1 MREMWELPGLTLK
14 QKAARSGLVIAL
26 VWALAAVPLVAW
38 LVLRDPV
45 LPPPPPERE
54 LSVMELAA
62 VADARSE
69 LSNGYVHVE
78 SQVTTAVARFEVTET
93 VQAATGDSIGKVRS
107 GAESADLL
115 VAANLVYLRGN
126 SSFWASIGVP
136 TAFEGWVN
144 VGALFGDIAFP
155 LRTATAA
162 LLPGPQAR
170 VENTV
175 PGSTQTVYRAEK
187 ATAVFTAAGVIS
199 ITLNGRTAKITSG
212 AADVTGPLSGARAE
226 TAGAGRLIGSSGAWT
241 VAEPAPPAPK

>member
-14 QKAARSGLVIAL
+14 QKAARGGLAIAL

-38 LVLRDPV
+38 LALRDPV
-45 LPPPPPERE
+45 LPPPPAERE

-93 VQAATGDSIGKVRS
+93 VQAATSDSIGKVRS
-107 GAESADLL
+107 GVESADLL
-115 VAANLVYLRGN
+115 VATNLVYLRGN

-144 VGALFGDIAFP
+144 VGALFGNIAFP

-162 LLPGPQAR
+162 LTPGPQTR
-170 VENTV
+170 VENTA
-175 PGSTQTVYRAEK
+175 PGIAQTVYRSEK
-187 ATAVFTAAGVIS
+187 ATAIFTAAGVIS
-199 ITLNGRTAKITSG
+199 ITINDRTAKINTG
-212 AADVTGPLSGARAE
+212 AADVSGPLSGARAE
-226 TAGAGRLIGSSGAWT
+226 VAGAGRLIGSSGAWT
-241 VAEPAPPAPK
+241 VTEPAPPAPK